1 MSDRPAILRGTPV
14 RAGKSW
20 PAWPQWD
27 ESERGALGEVLESGV
42 WSSPVGPEATGLAAE
57 FSAYMGARHGL
68 ALTNGTHTLEA
79 ALAACDVG
87 EGDEVIVPALTFIA
101 TATSVLAVNGTPVI
115 VDVDPDSLCI
125 DVAAAE
131 AAVTERTRAII
142 PVHLAGTACDM
153 DALTDLCN
161 RRNLVL
167 IEDCAHAHGTRWQGR
182 GVGSVGSFGSFS
194 FQANKL
200 MTAGEG
206 GALITNDKAL
216 RDKAWSYVNCGRAGE
231 HWYHHTGYGS
241 NLRMTEWQAAVL
253 RAQLRRYPEQ
263 LRTREER
270 ARLLDAELERIP
282 GLRPQRGDPRMD
294 SRARYAYVFHYDPA
308 QFAGLSAEG
317 FEAALTHEG
326 IPLCGKYKSITDF
339 KLFREA
345 NFGPRLRASAPKI
358 DYSALS
364 FPHAEHGATSTI
376 WLDHR
381 VLLAEPDDVLDVVR
395 AIERIQAH
403 AKAVSV
409 RTIKPVM
416 LGSKA
421 MRAARRRLAG
431 RAPSGSR

>member
-14 RAGKSW
+14 REGKSW
-20 PAWPQWD
+20 PTWPQWD
-27 ESERGALGEVLESGV
+27 ETERGALGGVLESGV

-57 FSAYMGARHGL
+57 FAAYMGARHGL
-68 ALTNGTHTLEA
+68 ALTNGTHTLET

-131 AAVTERTRAII
+131 AAITERTRAIV

-153 DALTDLCN
+153 DALTDLCA
-161 RRNLVL
+161 RHDLVL
-167 IEDCAHAHGTRWQGR
+167 IEDCAHAHGTRWRGR
-182 GVGSVGSFGSFS
+182 GVGTFGSFGSFS

-200 MTAGEG
+200 LTAGEG
-206 GALITNDKAL
+206 GALITDDGTL
-216 RDKAWSYVNCGRAGE
+216 RGKAWSYVNCGRASE
-231 HWYHHTGYGS
+231 HWYHHTSYGP

-253 RAQLRRYPEQ
+253 RAQLRRYPGQ

-270 ARLLDAELERIP
+270 GNLLDAELGRIP
-282 GLRPQRGDPRMD
+282 GLRPQRGDARMD
-294 SRARYAYVFHYDPA
+294 SRARYAYVFHYDPE

-326 IPLCGKYKSITDF
+326 IPLAGKYKSLDEF

-345 NFGPRLRASAPKI
+345 NFGPRLRASAPTV
-358 DYSALS
+358 DYASLS
-364 FPHAEHGATSTI
+364 LPHARHAAASTI

-381 VLLAEPDDVLDVVR
+381 LLLAGPEDALDVVR

-403 AKAVSV
+403 AKAVAM

-416 LGSKA
+416 FGSRAVK
-421 MRAARRRLAG
+421 AARRRLVG
-431 RAPSGSR
+431 RAPGTRR